1 MNYKDFVNN
10 FKIYITEN
18 SNAELAYGRLSVGKN
33 HLFEEA
39 GLFWY
44 ERTNKENLTKIQP
57 ESLIALKRGIFRISQ
72 YFDLGKKIRWN
83 TEKLYAQKMSIK
95 SPISRNSAM
104 NTDIHI
110 LWPLYGTDKDILQ
123 ESFIPKEQLSKFIEI
138 FKKYVLNFN
147 MNILNV
153 TIREV
158 TQDNIS
164 LLSYANT
171 DVFGVVCLFSQNL
184 TSQDE
189 EKMENFTK
197 AIIDEVIRL
206 NGTFYLPY
214 RLHYNINQL
223 QKSYPS
229 LLYWLQIKEKWD
241 QDHIFS
247 SEFFEHINNANL

>member
-1 MNYKDFVNN
+1 M
-10 FKIYITEN
+10 
-18 SNAELAYGRLSVGKN
+18 
-33 HLFEEA
+33 
-39 GLFWY
+39 
-44 ERTNKENLTKIQP
+44 
-57 ESLIALKRGIFRISQ
+57 
-72 YFDLGKKIRWN
+72 
-83 TEKLYAQKMSIK
+83 
-95 SPISRNSAM
+95 
-104 NTDIHI
+104 
-110 LWPLYGTDKDILQ
+110 Q
-123 ESFIPKEQLSKFIEI
+123 EYFIPKEQLSKFIEI

-158 TQDNIS
+158 KQDNIS
-164 LLSYANT
+164 LLPYANT

-184 TSQDE
+184 TSQEE

-241 QDHIFS
+241 PDHIFS
-247 SEFFEHINNANL
+247 SEFFKHIDNANL

>member
-1 MNYKDFVNN
+1 
-10 FKIYITEN
+10 
-18 SNAELAYGRLSVGKN
+18 
-33 HLFEEA
+33 
-39 GLFWY
+39 
-44 ERTNKENLTKIQP
+44 
-57 ESLIALKRGIFRISQ
+57 
-72 YFDLGKKIRWN
+72 
-83 TEKLYAQKMSIK
+83 
-95 SPISRNSAM
+95 
-104 NTDIHI
+104 
-110 LWPLYGTDKDILQ
+110 
-123 ESFIPKEQLSKFIEI
+123 
-138 FKKYVLNFN
+138 